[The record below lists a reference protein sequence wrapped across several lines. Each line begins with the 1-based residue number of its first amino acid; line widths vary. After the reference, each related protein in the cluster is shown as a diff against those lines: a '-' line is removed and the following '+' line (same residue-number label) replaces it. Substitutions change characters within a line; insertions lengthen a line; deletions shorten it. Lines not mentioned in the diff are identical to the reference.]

1 MTEPELPLQGLRV
14 VDLTRNVAGPYATMI
29 LADLGAEVLK
39 VEHPDG
45 GDDTRHWGP
54 PFWGSE
60 SPIFLTLNRNKRGLR
75 LDLRHPE
82 AAERLAVEVTSADV
96 LVESFRAG
104 WLDGLGLGWDWARRL
119 NPRLVYCSLT
129 AFGECGPLRGRPGYD
144 PIVQALVGIMSVTG
158 EEGRPPVRVGTSIVD
173 MGTGMWAAMAVQAA
187 LLQRERTGHGSRVS
201 VSLYETGLA
210 WMAYQLA
217 NSWASGQPPG
227 RLGTA
232 MATIAPYEGFRCL
245 DGYLM
250 IAAPN
255 DGLFL
260 RLSEALGH
268 PEWADDPRFGSNPER
283 VANREALHAAMEAV
297 TQGETRQA
305 VLDRLL
311 AEGVPGA
318 PVRDL
323 GEVGEDEQAHA
334 LGMFSPLPV
343 EGIPDLRLVAL
354 PMTFDGRRPPIHSGP
369 PS

>member
-1 MTEPELPLQGLRV
+1 MTERELPLQGLKV
-14 VDLTRNVAGPYATMI
+14 LDLTRNVAGPYATMI

-39 VEHPDG
+39 VEHPEG
-45 GDDTRHWGP
+45 GDDTRRWGP
-54 PFWGSE
+54 PFWGTE

-82 AAERLAVEVTSADV
+82 AGTRLAEEVASADV

-104 WLDGLGLGWDWARRL
+104 WLEQLGLGWDWARGL
-119 NPRLVYCSLT
+119 NPRLVYCSIS

-187 LLQRERTGHGSRVS
+187 LLQRERTGRGSRVS

-210 WMAYQLA
+210 WMAYLLA
-217 NSWASGQPPG
+217 NAWASGAAPG

-232 MATIAPYEGFRCL
+232 TATIAPYEGFRCL

-255 DGLFL
+255 DGLFA

-268 PEWADDPRFGSNPER
+268 PEWAEDPRFGSNPER
-283 VANREALHAAMEAV
+283 VVNREALHAAIESV
-297 TQGETRQA
+297 TRDQTRQA

-311 AEGVPGA
+311 EVGVPGA

-323 GEVGEDEQAHA
+323 SEVSEDEQALA